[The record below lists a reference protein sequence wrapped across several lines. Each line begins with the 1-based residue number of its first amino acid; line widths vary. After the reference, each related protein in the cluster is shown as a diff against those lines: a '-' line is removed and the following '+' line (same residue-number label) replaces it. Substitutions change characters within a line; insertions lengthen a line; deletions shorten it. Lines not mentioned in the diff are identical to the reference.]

1 MADLKFCKN
10 CGRKVTLNG
19 QLCALCGADL
29 GEVTSA
35 GGTSLSPGEETIV
48 GYTSHVF
55 LGSSLLGMPS
65 GVLLFTTDR
74 MVVAKASGK
83 AGIAAFGLIGY
94 TLQVRSQA
102 EKMAGA
108 EIDKLLLENKK
119 NYAIPYSGIRKLR
132 VLRPGSLTQGKVT
145 ITTAQGEKIVKISNR
160 GVGVIKDDWEF
171 LKSPPPKLAGK
182 LVVEYA

>member
-1 MADLKFCKN
+1 MADFKFCKN

-19 QLCALCGADL
+19 QFCAGCGADL
-29 GEVTSA
+29 GAVTSA
-35 GGTSLSPGEETIV
+35 GRTSMSPSEETIV

-83 AGIAAFGLIGY
+83 AGLAAFGLIGY
-94 TLQVRSQA
+94 TLQVRSKA

-108 EIDKLLLENKK
+108 EIDNLLLENKK
-119 NYAIPYSGIRKLR
+119 NYAIPYSEIRKLR
-132 VLRPGSLTQGKVT
+132 VKQPGSLTKGNVT
-145 ITTAQGEKIVKISNR
+145 ITTAQGEQIVKISNR

-171 LKSPPPKLAGK
+171 LKSPPPKLARK
-182 LVVEYA
+182 LVVE